1 MPQPQLLIEHFPL
14 HFDKNMLKESIS
26 QNGGRLVLEGVIQRA
41 NAKNQNGRVY
51 PRDIL
56 EREIQRYIDGPI
68 AENRSTGELDHP
80 DSQIINLKNV
90 CWKITKIW
98 WEGDDVKARLEV
110 LNTPSGNI
118 VKALVEGNVAIGISS
133 RAMGSVQSLGEG
145 TVEVQDDLAMICF
158 DCVSEPSTQS
168 AWLKPLGLNENI
180 QIRIPSKY
188 TKINEIISEII
199 CSETGHCCL
208 RDI

>member
-1 MPQPQLLIEHFPL
+1 MPQLLIEHFPL
-14 HFDKNMLKESIS
+14 SLPKNYLQESLS
-26 QNGGRLVLEGVIQRA
+26 QNGGKLVLEGIIQRA

-56 EREIQRYIDGPI
+56 EREIQKYIEGPVN
-68 AENRSTGELDHP
+68 ENRATGELDHP

-118 VKALVEGNVAIGISS
+118 VKALVEGNVRIGISS
-133 RAMGSVQSLGEG
+133 RAMGSVQNLGEG
-145 TVEVQDDLAMICF
+145 TVEVQDDLSMVCW
-158 DCVSEPSTQS
+158 DCVSEPSTQN
-168 AWLKPLGLNENI
+168 AWVDPIGLNENY
-180 QIRIPSKY
+180 IPKVNTKY
-188 TKINEIISEII
+188 TKLNEIISEII
-199 CSETGHCCL
+199 CSETGICCL
-208 RDI
+208 R